1 MDADRWQTVFDY
13 PEYQNTTPAFR
24 AADLSYEQTALAKD
38 PAAATGD
45 FTDFD
50 QIVENYSDFVYNVAF
65 RMMGAPEDA
74 QDVA

>member
-1 MDADRWQTVFDY
+1 MAED
-13 PEYQNTTPAFR
+13 
-24 AADLSYEQTALAKD
+24 TAE
-38 PAAATGD
+38 ATED

-74 QDVA
+74 QDVAQDAFLSAYRAFDRFRGESRVTT